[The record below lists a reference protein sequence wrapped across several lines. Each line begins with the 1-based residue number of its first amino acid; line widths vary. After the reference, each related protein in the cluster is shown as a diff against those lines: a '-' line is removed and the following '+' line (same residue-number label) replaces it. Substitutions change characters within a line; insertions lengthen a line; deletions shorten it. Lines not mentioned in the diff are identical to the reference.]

1 MSGPKTSRYK
11 LTAAQRRALIA
22 QRERERRAGE
32 AKAHIVHLTAKLNS
46 AKKLP
51 ESAAEQARE
60 LAERTGGDNGYYEL
74 RKKLEA
80 AADAEIE
87 KLSKLKKEKNPDKLE
102 RAVSDARKSLE
113 EISRL
118 HGALDGIAVQNIRQ
132 LRENIM
138 DSVDEAFGADFSKI
152 MTPAQKQLRQD
163 KLELSERLC
172 EISSMELSEGLRK
185 DIADA
190 EKKLAQIDNA
200 DFLHNFSSMTVA
212 ALEKEC
218 RSYSEL
224 RSQYGAEYDRLLA
237 EYQALCA
244 QAGTEPE
251 GVPFGRSA
259 VERLSVLISET
270 EAKLADSDE
279 QSYISRCIDEVMEDM
294 GYRLIGNRSVV
305 KKSGAQFRNELY
317 SFAEGTAVNVTYSSN
332 GNITMELGG
341 TDMTDRIPD
350 PSETDRLTEDMRSFC
365 GRFKEF
371 ERRLQEKGIVSEH
384 ISLLPPEA
392 EYAQIINLSD
402 YEMTENYERFSAEN
416 TGETALKEMTADE

>member
-32 AKAHIVHLTAKLNS
+32 ANAHIIHLTAKLNS

-51 ESAAEQARE
+51 EAATEQAKA
-60 LAERTGGDNGYYEL
+60 LAERTGSDNGYSEL

-102 RAVSDARKSLE
+102 RAVSDAKKALE
-113 EISRL
+113 EINRL
-118 HGALDGIAVQNIRQ
+118 RGELDGIAVQNIRQ

-138 DSVDEAFGADFSKI
+138 DSVDEAVSADFSKI

-163 KLELSERLC
+163 KLELSERLS

-190 EKKLAQIDNA
+190 EKKLVQIENA
-200 DFLHNFSSMTVA
+200 DFLHNFSSMTVS

-218 RSYSEL
+218 RNYSEL
-224 RSQYGAEYDRLLA
+224 RSQYGEEYDRLIA
-237 EYQALCA
+237 EYQALCG
-244 QAGTEPE
+244 QAGIEPE
-251 GVPFGRSA
+251 AVLFSRNA

-270 EAKLADSDE
+270 EARLADSDE

-317 SFAEGTAVNVTYSSN
+317 SFGEGTALNVTYSSN

-341 TDMTDRIPD
+341 TDITDRIPD
-350 PSETDRLTEDMRSFC
+350 TSETDRLTEDMRSFC
-365 GRFKEF
+365 GRFREF
-371 ERRLQEKGIVSEH
+371 ERRLQEKGVVSEH

-402 YEMTENYERFSAEN
+402 YEMTEEYERFSSEQ
-416 TGETALKEMTADE
+416 TVETAVKELTEDE